1 MEEVVAEL
9 LDPDPSLSSSAPLES
24 WSPLLLV
31 LIQESG
37 EVVFILCSCLR
48 VTGDEGVW
56 MMEVLGLMT
65 ILGVVVII

>member
-37 EVVFILCSCLR
+37 EVVFILCST

>member
-37 EVVFILCSCLR
+37 EVVFILFLT

-56 MMEVLGLMT
+56 MMDVLGLMT
-65 ILGVVVII
+65 IFGVVVII

>member
-1 MEEVVAEL
+1 MAEL

-37 EVVFILCSCLR
+37 EVVFILFLT

>member
-37 EVVFILCSCLR
+37 EVVFILFLT